1 MKKCQMFQKSL
12 FLLTL
17 LLALLFLP
25 AALAEEASPSVT
37 LGDGEPIGYFDGFE
51 GNFLQNGDSVKGVTG
66 RLSLSYDVQDYV
78 TIRGTCNARIE
89 LENMTLTDDV
99 LVLYYRLS
107 QDEPIQYE
115 ADLDFLRTWLL
126 PTPYVRLG
134 STGSSVVEDVIFQEG
149 HPIDAH
155 TLYCLYAVSL
165 DEPIPEGEQLVFG
178 SHWDKQA
185 QRYTGGTAVTI
196 DRSHAEDPTVA
207 YTPGTE
213 LQLTYNPWA
222 GEAERSYHMVIDR
235 VAFSPFGNRMVL
247 RSECTDDLS
256 AVFPLYLT
264 DDQGD
269 RLTTYSF
276 GERTPGNA
284 SKTRPEWVEND
295 VWFFGGEQSA
305 SLTLTPV
312 RTVDNREDRYFAR
325 TVVPLS
331 DLPGKVSFGDGTDC
345 EIVRLD
351 LQPEGMRL
359 WYLPGSHLGYLD
371 FELGDEN
378 GDPISNDVV
387 GHSANTG
394 SVAEGLLGYGC
405 YWTAEYK
412 GQYVSMLTE
421 EELAQAK
428 TLVIS
433 HHEGLMEQDPEHAF
447 TVPLS
452 R

>member
-1 MKKCQMFQKSL
+1 M
-12 FLLTL
+12 
-17 LLALLFLP
+17 
-25 AALAEEASPSVT
+25 
-37 LGDGEPIGYFDGFE
+37 
-51 GNFLQNGDSVKGVTG
+51 
-66 RLSLSYDVQDYV
+66 
-78 TIRGTCNARIE
+78 
-89 LENMTLTDDV
+89 
-99 LVLYYRLS
+99 
-107 QDEPIQYE
+107 QY
-115 ADLDFLRTWLL
+115 A
-126 PTPYVRLG
+126 
-134 STGSSVVEDVIFQEG
+134 
-149 HPIDAH
+149 
-155 TLYCLYAVSL
+155 
-165 DEPIPEGEQLVFG
+165 
-178 SHWDKQA
+178 
-185 QRYTGGTAVTI
+185 GGTVVTI

-235 VAFSPFGNRMVL
+235 VAFTPFGNRMVI

-295 VWFFGGEQSA
+295 VWFFGGENSA
-305 SLTLTPV
+305 SLTLTPMLSTDDREDLHYV
-312 RTVDNREDRYFAR
+312 RTA
-325 TVVPLS
+325 VPLS
-331 DLPGKVSFGDGTDC
+331 ELPGKVTFADDTDC
-345 EIVRLD
+345 EIVRLQ
-351 LQPEGMRL
+351 LQPDGLRMFYR
-359 WYLPGSHLGYLD
+359 PGTHLGYLD